1 MRKVIYGFGVALLTF
16 SLGAGGY
23 YLTRLKSTPQPN
35 PVVQVQPVEVRRE
48 YRAITAE
55 IEVPVEP
62 PAPAEFSVVIKTDLG
77 DGELGSH
84 TVKLSKD
91 PVVVEDLDVPEYID
105 GQEISI
111 VGGDKSAQF
120 RISERYRTTMTV
132 MGEGPHLDLVDWRHF
147 DSEWIPLDQLDQRR
161 FRTLASEKMD
171 ASKFPPTTQAELI
184 SAVRKRASDDWPT
197 AVELAKTC
205 RSPHHEPCAVG
216 VSSLYFRI
224 EKQVGDRW
232 IKVGLVEVLI
242 PMGC

>member
-16 SLGAGGY
+16 SLGAVVY
-23 YLTRLKSTPQPN
+23 YLTRLNSSSQPI
-35 PVVQVQPVEVRRE
+35 PVVQIQRVEVK
-48 YRAITAE
+48 RASTAE

-62 PAPAEFSVVIKTDLG
+62 PAPADFSVVIKTDLG

-84 TVKLSKD
+84 TIGLSKN
-91 PVVVEDLDVPEYID
+91 PVVVEDLDIAEFID

-111 VGGDKSAQF
+111 VGGDKAAQF
-120 RISERYRTTMTV
+120 RIFERYRTTMTV
-132 MGEGPHLDLVDWRHF
+132 MGEGPHLDLVDWRHY

-161 FRTLASEKMD
+161 FRTLASDKMD
-171 ASKFPPTTQAELI
+171 CSKFPVTTKAELI
-184 SAVRKRASDDWPT
+184 SAVRKRAADWPT

-216 VSSLYFRI
+216 VSSVYFRI

>member
-1 MRKVIYGFGVALLTF
+1 MRKVIYGFTVALLTF
-16 SLGAGGY
+16 SIGAVVY
-23 YLTRLKSTPQPN
+23 YLTRLKSSSQPV
-35 PVVQVQPVEVRRE
+35 PVAQVKPVEVRP
-48 YRAITAE
+48 ASPPE
-55 IEVPVEP
+55 IEVPVEH
-62 PAPAEFSVVIKTDLG
+62 PAPADFSVVIKTDLG

-84 TVKLSKD
+84 TVRLSRN

-111 VGGDKSAQF
+111 VGGNNAAQF
-120 RISERYRTTMTV
+120 RIFERYRTTMTV

-147 DSEWIPLDQLDQRR
+147 DSEWMPLDQLDQRR

-171 ASKFPPTTQAELI
+171 ASKFPPATRSELI
-184 SAVRKRASDDWPT
+184 DAVRKRAYADWPE
-197 AVELAKTC
+197 AIELAKTC

-232 IKVGLVEVLI
+232 IQVGLVEVLI